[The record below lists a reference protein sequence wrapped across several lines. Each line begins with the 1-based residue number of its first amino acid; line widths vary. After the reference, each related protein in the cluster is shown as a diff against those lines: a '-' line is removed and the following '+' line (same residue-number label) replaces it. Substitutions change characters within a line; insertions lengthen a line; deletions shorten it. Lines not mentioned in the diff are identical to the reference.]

1 MAAQTRP
8 LFTADWPRYAV
19 AAHILF
25 WATSA
30 LLFCAIL
37 AACAKVFSFGPAAIL
52 FLAWILSGSI
62 LGAAAACSGKLYTG
76 DRVFSRKPITG
87 WPARIAGTLALL
99 STAILLVFA
108 YGLMQMAH

>member
-1 MAAQTRP
+1 MTTHTRP
-8 LFTADWPRYAV
+8 LFTADRPRYAV

-30 LLFCAIL
+30 LLLCAVL
-37 AACAKVFSFGPAAIL
+37 TACAKVFSFGPAGIL
-52 FLAWILSGSI
+52 FLAWVLSGSI

-87 WPARIAGTLALL
+87 WPARIAGTVALL
-99 STAILLVFA
+99 STAILLVFS
-108 YGLMQMAH
+108 YGLTQIAH